1 MKTRSWILI
10 LLLVVAAGAVAL
22 ARLAAARRRADALP
36 PGIVA
41 ASGRVEAREF
51 RVSAGVGGRVL
62 RLLVREGDTVR
73 EGQTVAQLDRRT
85 SDAAASGAQAL
96 VATAEEQAAAAEEA
110 ILALQAQLDLAE
122 IEAARYRRLY
132 SHDAAPRQAVDR
144 ADAAVAQLRRQIHAA
159 HASGRAAL
167 RQVDGARAQA
177 RAASVPV
184 EETTVLA
191 PASGFVE
198 DEIVRAGEMVAPG
211 MPLLRIARS
220 DPVTVKVYLPIADA
234 QRLRPGSEARAW
246 VEGIGDRWF
255 AGTVERI
262 ATRAEFTPKDVHMPD
277 DRATLVFAVELRFAN
292 PDGTLK
298 DGFPADVYIRWD
310 PRSPWPGRRP
320 WQ

>member
-1 MKTRSWILI
+1 MKTRSWIIL

-22 ARLAAARRRADALP
+22 ARLGAARRRADALP

-62 RLLVREGDTVR
+62 RLLVAEGDAVR
-73 EGQTVAQLDRRT
+73 EGQTVAELDRRT

-96 VATAEEQAAAAEEA
+96 VASAEEQAAAAEEA

-122 IEAARYRRLY
+122 IEAIRYRRLY
-132 SHDAAPRQAVDR
+132 DHDAAPRQAVDR

-159 HASGRAAL
+159 HASGRAGL
-167 RQVDGARAQA
+167 RQVDAARAQA
-177 RAASVPV
+177 RAASVPAD
-184 EETTVLA
+184 ETTVLA

-211 MPLLRIARS
+211 MPLLLIARS

-234 QRLRPGSEARAW
+234 QRLRPGTEARAW
-246 VEGIGDRWF
+246 VEGIRDRWF

-262 ATRAEFTPKDVHMPD
+262 GTQAEFTPKDVHMPD
-277 DRATLVFAVELRFAN
+277 DRTTLVFAVELRFAN

-310 PRSPWPGRRP
+310 PRSPWPARRP